1 VFEYLNLKAAMAI
14 SLRSRLQMEEE
25 INEKFGG
32 KLRIR
37 VCGILVDQ
45 NGVLMV
51 RHRGLSA
58 AGYFWA
64 PPGGGMNFG
73 QSAVDCLKQ
82 EFKEETGLNIT
93 VNDLLFVN
101 EFRDAPLHAI
111 ELFFKVEQVGGAL
124 KTGFDPE
131 LNADRQIIEEVKY
144 FNQVDFKEQD
154 GPQLHSVFRNILQPE
169 QLLNLKG
176 YFHNWK

>member
-1 VFEYLNLKAAMAI
+1 
-14 SLRSRLQMEEE
+14 MEKE

-32 KLRIR
+32 KLRVR

-45 NGVLMV
+45 SGVLMV
-51 RHRGLSA
+51 RHRGLSS
-58 AGYFWA
+58 AGFFWA

-82 EFKEETGLNIT
+82 EFREETGLDIA
-93 VNDLLFVN
+93 VKDLLFVN
-101 EFRDAPLHAI
+101 EFRAVPLHAI
-111 ELFFKVEQVGGAL
+111 ELFFRVEQVGGEL
-124 KTGFDPE
+124 ITGFDPE
-131 LNADRQIIEEVKY
+131 LSANKQIIEEVKY
-144 FNQVDFKEQD
+144 FNQIDFKEHK
-154 GPQLHSVFRNILQPE
+154 GPQLHSVFRNIQQPE